1 MAFIIVEHE
10 ETLSLNF
17 VLKLKNS
24 FEVEQSTRGSQA
36 RIWFINMTLVLMSKM
51 RIWQYSHICLVN
63 MTFVFM
69 NWTRTWRAPRLET
82 SERESRS
89 LWDSCLSLNLEFFF
103 KFSSVKFWRGLY
115 MSLVLYLMSLM
126 YWATRLELQHLVFF
140 SLFSKYWF
148 HVSLFAVRYTSGPL
162 SKRCHF
168 GHMSGVDPSF
178 TFDLQKTTQ
187 YSPKRIGNIDQ
198 VEQDQHVNPSGPYLG
213 WAIWIRH
220 PHPE

>member
-1 MAFIIVEHE
+1 MAFVIVEHE

-36 RIWFINMTLVLMSKM
+36 RIWFINTTLALMSKM
-51 RIWQYSHICLVN
+51 RIWQSSHICLVN

-69 NWTRTWRAPRLET
+69 NWMRTWRAPRLET
-82 SERESRS
+82 SKRESRS
-89 LWDSCLSLNLEFFF
+89 LWDSRLSLNLETFF
-103 KFSSVKFWRGLY
+103 KFSSVKFRRGLY
-115 MSLVLYLMSLM
+115 ISLVLYLMSLM
-126 YWATRLELQHLVFF
+126 YWATHLELQHLVFF

-148 HVSLFAVRYTSGPL
+148 HVSLFTVRYTFGPL

-168 GHMSGVDPSF
+168 WHMSAWTQALLS
-178 TFDLQKTTQ
+178 TARKLLNIHQKESGTV
-187 YSPKRIGNIDQ
+187 DQ
-198 VEQDQHVNPSGPYLG
+198 VEHDQHVNPSGPYLG